1 LIIYQRIL
9 LRIKRIVKVLPK
21 GFPPL
26 TLKIINPNS
35 HYFFE
40 VTAMLIHSMGVNE
53 DLKSLHVW
61 THNMVESLQ
70 SRVTILENELN
81 AHKPKPRQKLK
92 LKDPKS

>member
-1 LIIYQRIL
+1 
-9 LRIKRIVKVLPK
+9 
-21 GFPPL
+21 
-26 TLKIINPNS
+26 
-35 HYFFE
+35 
-40 VTAMLIHSMGVNE
+40 MLIHSMGVNE

-70 SRVTILENELN
+70 SQMTYLENRVTILENELN